1 MFDILSLLTI
11 KSDFK
16 AMLTSDLLSA
26 LLTFSD
32 KPAYM
37 MEVIP
42 VILNLV
48 RDQDYDLSPSHLYE
62 PGDHHPTPS
71 TLISAFDLQDLS
83 TLLSSS
89 HLRSTPLTALT
100 DLPLLAEHGTTFAAA
115 DLRRLL
121 ILDCQLLPWIMKSSC

>member
-1 MFDILSLLTI
+1 MIYTKALALIGIVLREPPCQDKYTIGERIDLMFDILSLLTI

-71 TLISAFDLQDLS
+71 TLISAFVL
-83 TLLSSS
+83 
-89 HLRSTPLTALT
+89 
-100 DLPLLAEHGTTFAAA
+100 
-115 DLRRLL
+115 
-121 ILDCQLLPWIMKSSC
+121 